1 MADKVTGVLNLLK
14 GLVKQTPTSKSTDL
28 VIPTKAELEKLPQ
41 ADLEKISNQLQKA
54 TNVDRR
60 ELMRGALGTIMNTAM
75 DVGTLGKVVKAIEP
89 PKKVKPIKESIDLIP
104 KFFDDFREDLR
115 ERLVDNKID
124 EFMAEEGID
133 DLDAY
138 AAETGVEIDPVIDSY
153 ELDQPLVELWMYLK
167 KPKKDIEY
175 EYLDNELSDIETF
188 MKDNNI
194 SNEEMIKKIEEQGLK
209 PDNQE
214 LKDYGLEELI
224 EKKDG

>member
-1 MADKVTGVLNLLK
+1 
-14 GLVKQTPTSKSTDL
+14 
-28 VIPTKAELEKLPQ
+28 
-41 ADLEKISNQLQKA
+41 
-54 TNVDRR
+54 
-60 ELMRGALGTIMNTAM
+60 
-75 DVGTLGKVVKAIEP
+75 
-89 PKKVKPIKESIDLIP
+89 
-104 KFFDDFREDLR
+104 
-115 ERLVDNKID
+115 
-124 EFMAEEGID
+124 MAEEGID